1 MAHPVDAEVGKKIRY
16 RRWMLGM
23 SQKHLADAVGVRFQ
37 QIQKYETGA
46 NRVSASRLY
55 ILSKALS
62 VPPAYFF
69 EGLDY

>member
-23 SQKHLADAVGVRFQ
+23 SQKDLAEAAGVRFQ

-55 ILSKALS
+55 FLSKALS

-69 EGLDY
+69 EGLDF